1 MVERSDFKMNKRGI
15 TLLALV
21 ITIVIMLLLAAVV
34 IGMTVNENGIVKKAE
49 KANHDQAVAEM
60 YEKLNENLSYMG
72 IKGRITNDKEINAE
86 KVYQSKAFK
95 DLYEIRGQHIY
106 DKLRKKEL
114 VKKQDFEKYV
124 NDKLSSDNNNEEFN
138 LTEKPSVIAVT
149 NEDTAIKGTGKIGS
163 DIIVKIGT
171 NTYTGKV
178 GTNGEFSISIPKQTS
193 GTTITIVQKEEGKKE
208 SEEISLE
215 VYKTRLEKIEID
227 KVVNTD
233 TKVTGKAKPGADVKL
248 VISRKRIYRK
258 SK

>member
-1 MVERSDFKMNKRGI
+1 MKNKKGI

-34 IGMTVNENGIVKKAE
+34 IGMTINENGLVKKVE
-49 KANHDQAVAEM
+49 KANYNQAVAEM
-60 YEKLNENLSYMG
+60 YEKTDENISYMG
-72 IKGRITNDKEINAE
+72 IKGRINNDKEINTE
-86 KVYQSKAFK
+86 KIYQSKAFK
-95 DLYEIRGQHIY
+95 DLYEIRGEYIY
-106 DKLRKKEL
+106 DKARKINL
-114 VKKQDFEKYV
+114 VKKEDFEKYV

-149 NEDTAIKGTGKIGS
+149 NEDTAIRGTGKIGS

-178 GTNGEFSISIPKQTS
+178 GTNGEFNIPIPKQTS
-193 GTTITIVQKEEGKKE
+193 GTIIKILQKEEGKKE

-258 SK
+258 SKRRRKI

>member
-1 MVERSDFKMNKRGI
+1 MKNKKGI

-34 IGMTVNENGIVKKAE
+34 IGMTINENGLVKKVE
-49 KANHDQAVAEM
+49 KANYNQAVSEM
-60 YEKLNENLSYMG
+60 YEKTDENISYMG
-72 IKGRITNDKEINAE
+72 IKGRINNDKEINTE
-86 KVYQSKAFK
+86 KIYQSKAFK
-95 DLYEIRGQHIY
+95 DLYEIRGEYIY
-106 DKLRKKEL
+106 DKARKINL
-114 VKKQDFEKYV
+114 VKKEDF
-124 NDKLSSDNNNEEFN
+124 
-138 LTEKPSVIAVT
+138 EKPSVIAVT
-149 NEDTAIKGTGKIGS
+149 NEDTAIRGTGNIGS

-215 VYKTRLEKIEID
+215 VYKTRLEKIEIE

>member
-1 MVERSDFKMNKRGI
+1 MKKRNGI
-15 TLLALV
+15 TLMALA
-21 ITIVIMLLLAAVV
+21 ITIIIMLILA
-34 IGMTVNENGIVKKAE
+34 GIVLGTFMSQGGGILGKTKE
-49 KANHDQAVAEM
+49 SNFTNAVSEM
-60 YEKLNENLSYMG
+60 YERADSELSYLKISNRIRLTG
-72 IKGRITNDKEINAE
+72 GVTSERLYASKG
-86 KVYQSKAFK
+86 FK
-95 DLYEIRGQHIY
+95 DYYEIRGEYIY
-106 DKLRKKEL
+106 DKSRKMDL
-114 VKKQDFEKYV
+114 VKKQDFEIYV
-124 NDKLSSDNNNEEFN
+124 ENKLNSEGTDNV
-138 LTEKPSVIAVT
+138 TEKPSVIAVT
-149 NEDTAIKGTGKIGS
+149 NEDTAIRGTGKIGS

-178 GTNGEFSISIPKQTS
+178 GSNGEFSIPIPKQTS

>member
-1 MVERSDFKMNKRGI
+1 MKNKKGI

-60 YEKLNENLSYMG
+60 YEKLNENLSY
-72 IKGRITNDKEINAE
+72 
-86 KVYQSKAFK
+86 
-95 DLYEIRGQHIY
+95 
-106 DKLRKKEL
+106 
-114 VKKQDFEKYV
+114 FEKYV

-149 NEDTAIKGTGKIGS
+149 NEDTAIRGTGNIGS

-178 GTNGEFSISIPKQTS
+178 GTNGEFNISIPKQTS

-215 VYKTRLEKIEID
+215 VYKTRLEKIEIE

>member
-1 MVERSDFKMNKRGI
+1 MKNKKGI

-34 IGMTVNENGIVKKAE
+34 IGMTINENGLVKKVE
-49 KANHDQAVAEM
+49 KANYNQAVAEM
-60 YEKLNENLSYMG
+60 YEKLDENLSYMG

-86 KVYQSKAFK
+86 KIYASKAFK
-95 DLYEIRGQHIY
+95 DLYEIRGQYIY

-114 VKKQDFEKYV
+114 VKKEDFERYIQSKV
-124 NDKLSSDNNNEEFN
+124 SSDNVNSEINV
-138 LTEKPSVIAVT
+138 TERPTVIAVT
-149 NEDTAIKGTGKIGS
+149 NEDTAIRGTGKIGS

-178 GTNGEFSISIPKQTS
+178 GTNGEFSIPIPKQTS
-193 GTTITIVQKEEGKKE
+193 GTTITIVQKEDGKKE

-233 TKVTGKAKPGADVKL
+233 TKVTGKARPGADVKI

>member
-1 MVERSDFKMNKRGI
+1 MLERNNLKMNKRGI

-34 IGMTVNENGIVKKAE
+34 IGMTVNENGLVKKVE

-60 YEKLNENLSYMG
+60 YEKLNDNLSYMG
-72 IKGRITNDKEINAE
+72 IKGRITNDKEISAE
-86 KVYQSKAFK
+86 KIYASKAFK

-114 VKKQDFEKYV
+114 VKKEDFERYIQSKV
-124 NDKLSSDNNNEEFN
+124 SSDNVNSEINV
-138 LTEKPSVIAVT
+138 TERPTVIAVT
-149 NEDTAIKGTGKIGS
+149 NEDTAIRGTGKIGS

-178 GTNGEFSISIPKQTS
+178 GSNGEFSIPIPKQTS

-233 TKVTGKAKPGADVKL
+233 TKVTGKAKPGADVKI

>member
-1 MVERSDFKMNKRGI
+1 M
-15 TLLALV
+15 
-21 ITIVIMLLLAAVV
+21 
-34 IGMTVNENGIVKKAE
+34 
-49 KANHDQAVAEM
+49 
-60 YEKLNENLSYMG
+60 
-72 IKGRITNDKEINAE
+72 
-86 KVYQSKAFK
+86 
-95 DLYEIRGQHIY
+95 
-106 DKLRKKEL
+106 KLRKKEL
-114 VKKQDFEKYV
+114 VKKQDFEKYLE
-124 NDKLSSDNNNEEFN
+124 DKLASDNVNSEINV
-138 LTEKPSVIAVT
+138 TEKPTVIAVT
-149 NEDTAIKGTGKIGS
+149 NEDTAIRGIGKIGS

>member
-1 MVERSDFKMNKRGI
+1 MKNKKGI

-34 IGMTVNENGIVKKAE
+34 IGMTINENGLVKKVE
-49 KANHDQAVAEM
+49 KANYNQAVSEM
-60 YEKLNENLSYMG
+60 YEKTDENISYMG
-72 IKGRITNDKEINAE
+72 IKGRINNDKEINTE
-86 KVYQSKAFK
+86 KIYASKAFK

-114 VKKQDFEKYV
+114 VKKEDFERYIQSKV
-124 NDKLSSDNNNEEFN
+124 SSDNVNSEIN

-149 NEDTAIKGTGKIGS
+149 NEDTAIRGTGKIGS

-233 TKVTGKAKPGADVKL
+233 TKVTGKAKPGADVKI

>member
-1 MVERSDFKMNKRGI
+1 
-15 TLLALV
+15 
-21 ITIVIMLLLAAVV
+21 MLLLAAVV
-34 IGMTVNENGIVKKAE
+34 IGMTINENGLVKKVE
-49 KANHDQAVAEM
+49 KANYNQAVAEM
-60 YEKLNENLSYMG
+60 YEKTDENISYMG
-72 IKGRITNDKEINAE
+72 IKGRINNDKEINTE

-95 DLYEIRGQHIY
+95 DLYEIRGEYIY
-106 DKLRKKEL
+106 DKARRINL
-114 VKKQDFEKYV
+114 VKKEDFEKYV

-149 NEDTAIKGTGKIGS
+149 NEDTAIRGTG
-163 DIIVKIGT
+163 KIGT

>member
-95 DLYEIRGQHIY
+95 DLYEIRGEYIY

-114 VKKQDFEKYV
+114 VKKQDFEKYLE
-124 NDKLSSDNNNEEFN
+124 DKLASDNVNSEINV
-138 LTEKPSVIAVT
+138 TEKPTLIAVT
-149 NEDTAIKGTGKIGS
+149 NEDTAIRGTGKIGS

-178 GTNGEFSISIPKQTS
+178 GTNGEFSITIPKQTS

>member
-1 MVERSDFKMNKRGI
+1 MKNKKGI

-34 IGMTVNENGIVKKAE
+34 IGMTINENGLVKKVE
-49 KANHDQAVAEM
+49 KANYNQAVAEM
-60 YEKLNENLSYMG
+60 YEKTDENISYMG
-72 IKGRITNDKEINAE
+72 IKGRINNDKEINTE
-86 KVYQSKAFK
+86 KIYQSKAFK
-95 DLYEIRGQHIY
+95 DLYEIRGEYIY
-106 DKLRKKEL
+106 DKSRKMDL
-114 VKKQDFEKYV
+114 VKKEMDETILNQ
-124 NDKLSSDNNNEEFN
+124 EEFN
-138 LTEKPSVIAVT
+138 LTEKPTVIAVT
-149 NEDTAIKGTGKIGS
+149 NEDTAIRGTGKIGR

-178 GTNGEFSISIPKQTS
+178 GTNGEFNIPIPKQTS
-193 GTTITIVQKEEGKKE
+193 GTIIKILQKEEGKKE

-248 VISRKRIYRK
+248 VIARKRIYRK
-258 SK
+258 SKRRRKI

>member
-1 MVERSDFKMNKRGI
+1 M
-15 TLLALV
+15 
-21 ITIVIMLLLAAVV
+21 
-34 IGMTVNENGIVKKAE
+34 
-49 KANHDQAVAEM
+49 
-60 YEKLNENLSYMG
+60 
-72 IKGRITNDKEINAE
+72 
-86 KVYQSKAFK
+86 
-95 DLYEIRGQHIY
+95 
-106 DKLRKKEL
+106 RKKEL
-114 VKKQDFEKYV
+114 VKKQDFEKYLE
-124 NDKLSSDNNNEEFN
+124 DKLASDNVNSEINV
-138 LTEKPSVIAVT
+138 TEKPSVIAVT
-149 NEDTAIKGTGKIGS
+149 NEDTAIRGTGNIGS

-178 GTNGEFSISIPKQTS
+178 GTNGEFNISIPKQTS